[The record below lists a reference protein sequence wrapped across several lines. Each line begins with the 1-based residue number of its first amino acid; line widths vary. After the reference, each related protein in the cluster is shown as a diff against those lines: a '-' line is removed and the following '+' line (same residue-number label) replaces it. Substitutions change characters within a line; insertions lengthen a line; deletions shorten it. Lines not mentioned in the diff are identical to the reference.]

1 MMQEGTPSSAQGRHK
16 DDQLDGIHVV
26 HSHHQ
31 LGLLVLHQVVT
42 PSTPARRTGGLLVGT
57 SSAGSLFLSP
67 GQQPRLLLLLCLW
80 PVLAG
85 QLKQLCSCLAVQGL
99 GELVT
104 GRRHFQTFT
113 ENSPWPLR
121 LNVVGPFDKADEVP
135 FGLDVLSDANILG
148 LFPNGG
154 FTTFLASC
162 FFTMAGAGTTFFPLA
177 FFPFSIL
184 GGRRREPDE
193 AVL

>member
-1 MMQEGTPSSAQGRHK
+1 M
-16 DDQLDGIHVV
+16 
-26 HSHHQ
+26 
-31 LGLLVLHQVVT
+31 
-42 PSTPARRTGGLLVGT
+42 
-57 SSAGSLFLSP
+57 
-67 GQQPRLLLLLCLW
+67 
-80 PVLAG
+80 G
-85 QLKQLCSCLAVQGL
+85 QLEQLCSCLAVQGL

-177 FFPFSIL
+177 FSIL